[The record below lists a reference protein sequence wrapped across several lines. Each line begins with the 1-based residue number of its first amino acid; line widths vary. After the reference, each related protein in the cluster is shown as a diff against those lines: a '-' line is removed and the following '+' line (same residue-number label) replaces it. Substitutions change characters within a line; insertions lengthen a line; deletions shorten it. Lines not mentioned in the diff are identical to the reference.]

1 MNMKIL
7 FKPFLWIA
15 LAVLLVLSAPAQAR
29 DNLGYCYGPV
39 MAHID
44 RSLIKPPEREL
55 FILLDQTV
63 RFDKKLAANL
73 KEKTSEFIRPGDK
86 ITIVSFSANANGHFT
101 EVVFTGALE
110 RPLPEKALSRTPMRQ
125 IKAYKKCMRTQ
136 EKNGKPFIMKSMF
149 KALTLPNDDYDFTN
163 TELIGTI
170 NMLGRDLIGKL
181 EIKNRILLVYSDV
194 LENSALTTFFKKGEI
209 RKISP
214 KAEMAKV
221 KKAKMIPDLSGT
233 KVYVIGGGWIGE
245 GRPYLESRKLN
256 ALRAF
261 WEAFFAASGAALE
274 GFGQPV
280 LLTELK

>member
-1 MNMKIL
+1 MNMKI
-7 FKPFLWIA
+7 FCKPVLWTA
-15 LAVLLVLSAPAQAR
+15 LAALLGLSAPALAR

-73 KEKTSEFIRPGDK
+73 KEKTGEFIRPGDK
-86 ITIVSFSANANGHFT
+86 ITIVSFSANSNGNFT
-101 EVVFTGALE
+101 ELVFTGALE
-110 RPLPEKALSRTPMRQ
+110 RSLPEKALSSTPMRQ
-125 IKAYKKCMRTQ
+125 IKAYKKCMQ
-136 EKNGKPFIMKSMF
+136 AQAKNGKPFIMKSMF
-149 KALTLPNDDYDFTN
+149 KALTLPDDNYDFTN

-170 NMLGRDLIGKL
+170 NMLARDLINKS
-181 EIKNRILLVYSDV
+181 EIKDRTLLVYSDM
-194 LENSALTTFFKKGEI
+194 LENSALTTHFTKGNI

-233 KVYVIGGGWIGE
+233 KVYVIGGGWTGE
-245 GRPYLESRKLN
+245 GKPYLESRKLN

-261 WEAFFAASGAALE
+261 WEAFFTKSGSRLE

-280 LLTELK
+280 LLTELH